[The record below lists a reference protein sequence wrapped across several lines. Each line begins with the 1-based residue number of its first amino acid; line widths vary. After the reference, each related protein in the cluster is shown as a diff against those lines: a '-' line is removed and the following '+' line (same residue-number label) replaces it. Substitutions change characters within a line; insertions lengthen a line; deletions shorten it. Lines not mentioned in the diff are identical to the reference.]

1 MKKTLKK
8 LICAVL
14 ALSLITV
21 PSVFSSAQSADNTG
35 RLFDTY
41 TPDSSETF
49 TLKSTSRLF
58 IVTLIQPDEKLRD
71 TAELISSQLA
81 TLEIFGNKAPEIIY
95 GPEEYTETGDFI
107 IELDSSADIGNEGY
121 IFNVGKTAKI
131 TAKDTRGL
139 IYGSGMLI
147 KILRNSN
154 SVLGFSGK
162 NTPDTKERTVMLDCG
177 RKYFTAEWIMN
188 FIRQISWMGYNSIEL
203 HFSEDGGFRADF
215 WEKNCYGDANGDG
228 VAYSPIN
235 DFSWICGSYVQSWVK
250 DPYRN
255 DPDKDKYLTTQ
266 ELINICNVAKEYQI
280 DIIPSFD
287 SPSHMDYLTWKF
299 EQHYKAG
306 APYYKYAFIYD
317 GKEYAAKSTKGCI
330 NYTGTLGATSPT
342 YPYYTAIDITDG
354 SMAKAFVFALYEDIA
369 DFFKEFAGSTKFS
382 IGADEV
388 NLSKSGVKFKWT
400 YSQFPGYINDL
411 NRLLNSK
418 GYTCR
423 MYNDFIGSKT
433 YNKNSSG
440 KALYQ
445 FDKNIE
451 ILYWTSNFNQTTGK
465 YNTTIWPA
473 KFFWETNT
481 SGSEDYG
488 DGNRIIYNC
497 IASNCYY
504 VLRVA
509 ASTTNFPNMD
519 ARNPENRNWSFY
531 SSNEKDI
538 YNKWYPA
545 DVSAKG
551 VYSDKAPIV
560 PEESLGG
567 GYFLIWNDYAA
578 LNTQTEVWNGV
589 KDNTGTSNYFYSL
602 FDRMWSNIIKMWN
615 SDINQ
620 TVTFDDYAE
629 IRDTF
634 GYFPGFTNCNTNA
647 VLPSAGDFS
656 QAYTPDFTVL
666 ENALSEKITNDD
678 GTYSEESFSAYENA
692 YNNALLLLE
701 DMWATQA
708 EINNAAEN
716 ILTAKNNLV
725 LQIYIEAEIKNI
737 EKIMPFTPLGKKAG
751 LIVTTRK
758 EAVTI
763 DISLDG
769 KSITIDEIISD
780 TQTVDNEEIKIWYL
794 NFTPKATGT
803 FNYTITVNGLVSEDF
818 EIIVK

>member
-1 MKKTLKK
+1 MKKLLKK
-8 LICAVL
+8 LICALL

-35 RLFDTY
+35 RLFDSY

-58 IVTLIQPDEKLRD
+58 IVTLTQPDEKLRD
-71 TAELISSQLA
+71 TAELISRQLA
-81 TLEIFGNKAPEIIY
+81 TLNIFGNKAPEIIY
-95 GPEEYTETGDFI
+95 GPEEYAKTGDFL

-121 IFNVGKTAKI
+121 IFNVGKTAKV

-139 IYGSGMLI
+139 IYGSGMLM

-154 SVLGFSGK
+154 SVLGFTGK
-162 NTPDTKERTVMLDCG
+162 NSPDTKERTVMLDCG
-177 RKYFTAEWIMN
+177 RKYFTADWIMN
-188 FIRQISWMGYNSIEL
+188 FIRQISWMGYNTLEL

-235 DFSWICGSYVQSWVK
+235 DFSWICGSHVQSWVK
-250 DPYRN
+250 DPYRK
-255 DPDKDKYLTTQ
+255 DPDVDKYLTTQ
-266 ELINICNVAKEYQI
+266 ELIDICKVAKEYQI

-287 SPSHMDYLTWKF
+287 SPAHMDYLTWKF

-306 APYYKYAFIYD
+306 APYYKYAFIYN
-317 GKEYAAKSTKGCI
+317 GTTYTAKSVNGCI
-330 NYTGTLGATSPT
+330 NYMGTTGASTPT
-342 YPYYTAIDITDG
+342 YPNYTTINITNPT
-354 SMAKAFVFALYEDIA
+354 AKYFVFAIYADIA
-369 DFFKEFAGSTKFS
+369 DFFKEFADSTDFS

-388 NLSKSGVKFKWT
+388 NLSKSGVKWK
-400 YSQFPGYINDL
+400 YESFPAYINEL
-411 NRLLNSK
+411 NRMLNAK

-509 ASTTNFPNMD
+509 APTTSYPNMD
-519 ARNPENRNWSFY
+519 ARNPENKNWSFY
-531 SSNEKDI
+531 SSNEQDI

-551 VYSDKAPIV
+551 VYSDKAEIV

-589 KDNTGTSNYFYSL
+589 KDNTGTSDYFYSL

-615 SDINQ
+615 SDINK
-620 TVTFDDYAE
+620 TVRFNDFTE

-634 GYFPGFTNCNTNA
+634 GWFPGFTNCNTDA
-647 VLPSAGDFS
+647 VLPSAGKFS

-666 ENALSEKITNDD
+666 ENALAEKITNET
-678 GTYSEESFSAYENA
+678 GLYSEESFAAYENA
-692 YNNALLLLE
+692 YNNALLVRE
-701 DMWATQA
+701 DMWATQT
-708 EINNAAEN
+708 EINTAAEN

-725 LQIYIEAEIKNI
+725 LQIYIDAEIKNI
-737 EKIMPFTPLGKKAG
+737 EKITDITPLGRKAG
-751 LIVTTRK
+751 LIVTTAK

-763 DISLDG
+763 EISLDG
-769 KSITIDEIISD
+769 TPVQADEIISEI
-780 TQTVDNEEIKIWYL
+780 QTVDNKQIKIWYM
-794 NFTPKATGT
+794 NFTPEEKGT
-803 FNYTITVNGLVSEDF
+803 YDYTITVNELVSENF